1 MQKPQIPKNEEARLA
16 ELFSYRI
23 LDTLPE
29 EDYDNLTSLASSIC
43 ETPISLV
50 SLIDPE
56 RQWFKSH
63 HGLDASETPRDLAF
77 CAHAINRQNEVLV
90 VPDSRKDDRFHDN
103 PLVTGAPDVIFYA
116 GVPLVSSN
124 GFALGTLCVIDNKPK
139 EISDSQIESLRILG
153 KQVVNLM
160 ELRRSHFALKE
171 TNTFYDTVLESALAG
186 SWDWRVKE
194 NKEFYSPRFME
205 MFGYGPTEMDNSP
218 DTWKTLM
225 HPDDVAKVDQA
236 FQKHIESK
244 GKEPYMG
251 VVRYFHK
258 DGRIVWVQFSGKVI
272 EWDDDGSPVRVI
284 GSHVDLTELK
294 SAQEILE
301 LALESNDTGV
311 WVWDIQS
318 NELVWDK
325 RMYDLYGITE
335 NTFSGSYEAWTNGV
349 HPEDRERS
357 QRLIEQAVEGKVK
370 FDIIFRV
377 VWPDRTVRYIHGQG
391 EVFRNEKGE
400 PLKMIGLNSDVTD
413 LRIAEEKLELALKSA
428 GTGVWD
434 WDLIKNK
441 VVWDEH
447 MHLLYDIDPDQKLAF
462 ESWKECLHP
471 DDVETAI
478 KKVDEALASTEGQL
492 DSTYRV
498 VIKSGEVRYI
508 KAQGQVYFNEDG
520 KPIRMIG
527 TDRDVTKE
535 VEALSTIQESEIRFQ
550 TAVSG
555 TSAGVWDWIK
565 VGEEEEWWSPTFYE
579 LLGYKDKEIE
589 ATLTN
594 FGAALHPEDTERTYA
609 LVDDHF
615 NKKVP
620 FNIEYRLRTKQG
632 EYRWFLGT
640 GQAIWD
646 NAGNPIRMIGSIVD
660 IHDKKVA
667 DSLIESQNEQLNVKN
682 KELEQFTYIAS
693 HDLQEP
699 IRTMIGLLDL
709 FVDQHSDK
717 LDDDAKQYIG
727 MMKGSS
733 QRAQELVVDLMDYT
747 QLGQKK
753 VKAKTDLDTTVQA
766 VVTDLHL
773 LMQEHDAEV
782 TWDKLPSIVGYETEL
797 RLLFQNLIS
806 NAIKFRKQ
814 DVSPKVHISCQ
825 DEKEVGKLLF
835 KVTDNGIGIED
846 KFLER
851 IFVIFKRLHDRTEF
865 EGTGIGLAHC
875 KKIVELHGGKIW
887 AESEVGKGSTFYF
900 MLDKN

>member
-23 LDTLPE
+23 LDTQPE
-29 EDYDNLTSLASSIC
+29 EDYDNLTRLASSIC

-63 HGLDASETPRDLAF
+63 HGLEASETPRDFAF
-77 CAHAINRQNEVLV
+77 CAHAINRQHEVLV

-153 KQVVNLM
+153 KQVVKLM
-160 ELRRSHFALKE
+160 ELRRSHVALRE
-171 TNTFYDTVLESALAG
+171 TNTFYDTVLESTLAG
-186 SWDWRVKE
+186 SWDWRVKD
-194 NKEFYSPRFME
+194 KQAYYSPGFLE
-205 MFGYGPTEMDNSP
+205 MFGYGPSELPSDP
-218 DTWKTLM
+218 DTWKKLM
-225 HPDDVAKVDQA
+225 HPDDIRSVEDA
-236 FQKHIESK
+236 FADHVKSK
-244 GKEPYMG
+244 GKTSYTG
-251 VVRYFHK
+251 IARYFHK
-258 DGRIVWVQFSGKVI
+258 NGNIVWVKYSGKVI
-272 EWDDDGSPVRVI
+272 EWHDEDPVRVI

-301 LALESNDTGV
+301 LALDSNHTGV
-311 WVWDIQS
+311 WLWDIQS

-357 QRLIEQAVEGKVK
+357 QRLIEQAIEGKVK

-377 VWPDRTVRYIHGQG
+377 IWPDRTVRYIHGQG

-413 LRIAEEKLELALKSA
+413 LKIAEEKLELALVSA

-434 WDLIKNK
+434 WDLLQNR

-447 MHLLYDIDPDQKLAF
+447 MHLLYDVDPNQKLTY
-462 ESWKECLHP
+462 ESWKGCLHP
-471 DDVETAI
+471 DDAEEALM
-478 KKVDEALASTEGQL
+478 KVDQALASTEGHL

-498 VIKSGEVRYI
+498 VLKSGATRFI
-508 KAQGQVYFNEDG
+508 KARGQVYFNEDG

-527 TDRDVTKE
+527 TDRDVSE
-535 VEALSTIQESEIRFQ
+535 EIESLEAVLESEIRFH
-550 TAVSG
+550 TAVAGS
-555 TSAGVWDWIK
+555 SAGIWDWK
-565 VGEEEEWWSPTFYE
+565 DVNEEEEWWSPQFYK

-589 ATLTN
+589 ASLPN
-594 FGAALHPEDTERTYA
+594 FSAALHPDDTERTFA
-609 LVDDHF
+609 AVEAHF
-615 NKKVP
+615 TKKVP
-620 FNIEYRLRTKQG
+620 FDIEYRLKTKSDG
-632 EYRWFLGT
+632 YRWFKGT
-640 GQAIWD
+640 GQAIW
-646 NAGNPIRMIGSIVD
+646 NAEGVPERMIGSIVD

-667 DSLIESQNEQLNVKN
+667 DSLIEIQNQQLNVKN

-709 FVDQHSDK
+709 FVDQHGDK
-717 LDDDAKQYIG
+717 LDEDAKQYIG

-733 QRAQELVVDLMDYT
+733 QRAQDLVVDLMDYT

-753 VKAKTDLDTTVQA
+753 VKTKTDLDATVQA
-766 VVTDLHL
+766 VATDLQL
-773 LMQEHDAEV
+773 LMQEHEAEL
-782 TWDKLPSIVGYETEL
+782 TWDQLPSIVGYKTEL

-806 NAIKFRKQ
+806 NAIKFRRKG
-814 DVSPKVHISCQ
+814 VSPKVHISCQ

-846 KFLER
+846 RFLER

-887 AESEVGKGSTFYF
+887 VESEVGKGSTFYF